1 LKIGGENLE
10 VGLQRFFNFVSTH
23 HELIE
28 IIHHAAMKRD
38 WTISEM
44 QLQAESVE
52 HCEKNEMNF
61 NFLVDRLIEH
71 RILSELDEGHYE
83 VVQPFYQF
91 IQWLL
96 NERQLFDQGYI
107 QTCVN
112 RMQKSQSSIS
122 KQDMFNSKNLNT
134 VKDIVRLDL
143 KEIIKA
149 MSDLN
154 HFTERNREAIIS
166 ASRMA
171 DEINSPDTRR
181 ALYVEIK
188 RLFEEYVK
196 PIRSMLKDSFVEV
209 CENVARTVEDV
220 QSKLFDDPIISDR
233 CKHILSRIL
242 GLRIKVRESHS
253 DMWRVLESAMRDI
266 NQHKFLHNSCMLA
279 QERILQKGR
288 KAFSYQIE
296 NNLRICS
303 MRPKGLFTDDA
314 LKSWWHGME
323 KSDLKPREFDLTSNE
338 NITPPQPPI
347 KADLLLP
354 NLKKNEQID
363 DLMTWVME
371 QLPERS
377 LGECFT
383 LIFKIFE
390 LVKKENIGE
399 IELDFH
405 EQNSYKRND
414 KQVEFSAI
422 KWGA

>member
-1 LKIGGENLE
+1 MD

-23 HELIE
+23 HEIIE
-28 IIHHAAMKRD
+28 IIHYASMKRD
-38 WTISEM
+38 WIISEM
-44 QLQAESVE
+44 QLQAESVD
-52 HCEKNEMNF
+52 HCDKHEINF
-61 NFLVDRLIEH
+61 SLLMDRLVEH

-83 VVQPFYQF
+83 VVQPFYNF

-107 QTCVN
+107 QTCVD
-112 RMQKSQSSIS
+112 RMQKSQNSIS
-122 KQDMFNSKNLNT
+122 KQNMLDSKNLNS
-134 VKDIVRLDL
+134 VKDIVRLEL

-181 ALYVEIK
+181 ALYIEIK

-196 PIRSMLKDSFVEV
+196 PVRSMLKDSFVEV

-220 QSKLFDDPIISDR
+220 QSKLFDDPIILER
-233 CKHILSRIL
+233 CKHILFRIV

-279 QERILQKGR
+279 QEKILQKGR
-288 KAFSYQIE
+288 KAFSNLIE
-296 NNLRICS
+296 KNLRICS
-303 MRPKGLFTDDA
+303 IRPKGLFTDEA
-314 LKSWWHGME
+314 LKSWWLGME
-323 KSDLKPREFDLTSNE
+323 KRDTKVREFDISGNE
-338 NITPPQPPI
+338 NIAPPLPPV
-347 KADLLLP
+347 KADLLIP
-354 NLKKNEQID
+354 KLKNTDTVD
-363 DLMTWVME
+363 DLMIWVME
-371 QLPERS
+371 QLPQRS
-377 LGECFT
+377 LEECFT

-390 LVKKENIGE
+390 LVKKNDIGR
-399 IELDFH
+399 IKLDYSK
-405 EQNSYKRND
+405 EKTYSRNN
-414 KQVEFSAI
+414 KQVEFSTI
-422 KWGA
+422 KWGV

>member
-1 LKIGGENLE
+1 ME

-28 IIHHAAMKRD
+28 IIHHSAMKRD

-52 HCEKNEMNF
+52 HCEKYEINF
-61 NFLVDRLIEH
+61 NFLMERLIEH

-83 VVQPFYQF
+83 VIQPFYQF

-96 NERQLFDQGYI
+96 NERQLFDQGFI

-112 RMQKSQSSIS
+112 RMQKSQASIS
-122 KQDMFNSKNLNT
+122 NQDMLNSKNLNN

-181 ALYVEIK
+181 ALYIEIK

-196 PIRSMLKDSFVEV
+196 PVRSMLKDSFVEV
-209 CENVARTVEDV
+209 CDNVSRTVENV
-220 QSKLFDDPIISDR
+220 QSKLFDDPIILER
-233 CKHILSRIL
+233 CKHILFRIL
-242 GLRIKVRESHS
+242 VLRVKVRESHS
-253 DMWRVLESAMRDI
+253 DMWRVLEGAMRDI

-279 QERILQKGR
+279 QEKILQKGR
-288 KAFSYQIE
+288 KAFSNLIE
-296 NNLRICS
+296 EHLRICS
-303 MRPKGLFTDDA
+303 IRPKGLFTDAA

-323 KSDLKPREFDLTSNE
+323 TNEIESKEFDI
-338 NITPPQPPI
+338 NINQNIVPPQPPV
-347 KADLLLP
+347 KLESLLP
-354 NLKKNEQID
+354 KLKKNNNIE
-363 DLMTWVME
+363 DLMAWVMD
-371 QLPERS
+371 QLPQRS
-377 LGECFT
+377 LEECFT
-383 LIFKIFE
+383 LIFKIFDT
-390 LVKKENIGE
+390 VSKNNIGR
-399 IELDFH
+399 IELNN
-405 EQNSYKRND
+405 EEGRSYSRNE
-414 KQVEFSAI
+414 KQVDFSVI

>member
-1 LKIGGENLE
+1 ME

-28 IIHHAAMKRD
+28 IIHYASMKRD

-44 QLQAESVE
+44 QLQAESAE
-52 HCEKNEMNF
+52 HCEKYEISF
-61 NFLVDRLIEH
+61 SFLMDRLVEH
-71 RILSELDEGHYE
+71 RILSELDEGQYE
-83 VVQPFYQF
+83 VIQPFYQF

-107 QTCVN
+107 QTCVD
-112 RMQKSQSSIS
+112 RMQKSQTSIS
-122 KQDMFNSKNLNT
+122 TQDMLNSKNLNN

-171 DEINSPDTRR
+171 DEINSPETRR
-181 ALYVEIK
+181 ALYIEIK

-196 PIRSMLKDSFVEV
+196 PVRSMLKDSFVEV
-209 CENVARTVEDV
+209 CDNVARTVEDV
-220 QSKLFDDPIISDR
+220 QSKLFDDPIILER
-233 CKHILSRIL
+233 CKHILFRIL
-242 GLRIKVRESHS
+242 GLRIRVRESHS

-279 QERILQKGR
+279 QKKILQKGR
-288 KAFSYQIE
+288 KAFSDMIE
-296 NNLRICS
+296 RNLRICS
-303 MRPKGLFTDDA
+303 IRPKGLFTDDA

-323 KSDLKPREFDLTSNE
+323 KSDIKPREFDLSVNE
-338 NITPPQPPI
+338 DIAPPI
-347 KADLLLP
+347 PPYKADLLLP
-354 NLKKNEQID
+354 SLKKNNQIE
-363 DLMTWVME
+363 DLMIWVMD

-377 LGECFT
+377 LEECFT

-390 LVKKENIGE
+390 LVNKKNIGR
-399 IELDFH
+399 IELKFN
-405 EQNSYKRND
+405 QKNSYSRND
-414 KQVEFSAI
+414 KQVEFSTI